1 MDKNNNKEYN
11 EINKNKVKVVNIM
24 TLPLLKESKTNENS
38 KKTLDAFEIRKQ
50 LAVKTSSGK
59 GLVELFKEGK

>member
-11 EINKNKVKVVNIM
+11 KTNKNKVKVVNIM
-24 TLPLLKESKTNENS
+24 ALPLLKEIKTTENS
-38 KKTLDAFEIRKQ
+38 KKTLDAFDIRKQ

>member
-11 EINKNKVKVVNIM
+11 ENNKNIVKVVNIM
-24 TLPLLKESKTNENS
+24 ALPLLKESKTNENS
-38 KKTLDAFEIRKQ
+38 KKMLDAFEIRKQ

>member
-1 MDKNNNKEYN
+1 MA
-11 EINKNKVKVVNIM
+11 
-24 TLPLLKESKTNENS
+24 LKDIKTS
-38 KKTLDAFEIRKQ
+38 KKSNKRLNAFAIRKQ